1 MAEQN
6 PSTQPEEKAVE
17 APQTE
22 SHHHAAEGAHA
33 HTGSEKKQAIK
44 EALKPQA
51 RRTSV
56 VEDYSAELDEMASLT
71 RALGKD
77 KKDDET
83 SQAWKKGYPY
93 DTKLSRKAYEK
104 EKRALQIELLK
115 LQLWAKSTGQ
125 KILIIFE
132 GRDAAG
138 KGGSI
143 KRFTEHLNPRGA
155 RVVALEKPTDIEQT
169 QWYFQRYIK
178 HLPSGGEIV
187 LMDRSWY
194 NRAGVERV
202 MGYCTQAQYFEFMRE
217 VPDLERML
225 VNSGIHIIKF
235 WFSVT
240 REEQLARFT
249 SRRTD
254 PVRQWKLSPTDLA
267 SLDKWDDY
275 TAAKEAMFFYTHTGD
290 APWTVIKSNDKK
302 RARLEAMRYVL
313 SQFDYTSK
321 DEAVVGD
328 LDPLIVRSASHVF
341 EDESGDSPDG
351 FPVVK

>member
-1 MAEQN
+1 MSRTTRQSWTKWLPLPA
-6 PSTQPEEKAVE
+6 PSART
-17 APQTE
+17 
-22 SHHHAAEGAHA
+22 
-33 HTGSEKKQAIK
+33 
-44 EALKPQA
+44 
-51 RRTSV
+51 RRT
-56 VEDYSAELDEMASLT
+56 T
-71 RALGKD
+71 KPRRHGRRA
-77 KKDDET
+77 T
-83 SQAWKKGYPY
+83 P
-93 DTKLSRKAYEK
+93 TTPKLSRKAYEK

-313 SQFDYTSK
+313 SQFDYPSK
-321 DEAVVGD
+321 DEAVVGE
-328 LDPLIVRSASHVF
+328 LDSLIVRSASHVF